1 MSWLRL
7 LILFG
12 FLFSVPIILSGQD
25 INSNKITYNHRT
37 YNLYPTTYPTKPE
50 IPSPLMRDGEP
61 EIIISIT
68 RDNMY
73 TLMPVTVENG
83 NPFDYATGQW
93 YCKGQQIDVDSS
105 DFPTLAEKGLHS
117 ENELTR
123 TKTITG
129 KPISEI
135 TRIGRPEMYSR
146 AGFMSQDE
154 DIISVLKGDNRLVNQ
169 LGMTHPQMANPLF
182 HVFNVIITVKK
193 DSERGNIRGIY
204 YNDRMI
210 YLKFIGSKGWQESI
224 FNDEI
229 LGYWEIEIWR
239 ELEKEEKEFLDQKY
253 SHFSEKEIAELTNKL
268 SHIHTGE
275 MVPFYIMRY
284 GFYEGHTSY
293 RADPIANAFIFGLR
307 NIEEIENAFDGG
319 LYDALTCHFTADNKD
334 DLQH

>member
-1 MSWLRL
+1 
-7 LILFG
+7 
-12 FLFSVPIILSGQD
+12 
-25 INSNKITYNHRT
+25 
-37 YNLYPTTYPTKPE
+37 
-50 IPSPLMRDGEP
+50 MRDDGA

-68 RDNMY
+68 LDNMY

-83 NPFDYATGQW
+83 NPLDYTTGQW
-93 YCKGQQIDVDSS
+93 YCKGRQIDVDSS

-117 ENELTR
+117 EDELTR

-135 TRIGRPEMYSR
+135 TRIGRPQMYSR

-193 DSERGNIRGIY
+193 DSERGNIKGIF

-239 ELEKEEKEFLDQKY
+239 ELEKEEKEFLDEKY
-253 SHFSEKEIAELTNKL
+253 SHLSENEINELINKL

-293 RADPIANAFIFGLR
+293 CADPIAIAFIFSLR

-334 DLQH
+334 DP